1 MHRQQTSGLIDRKT
15 SVRTGLDMK
24 MRYAGILFVK
34 IIMIA
39 RIFWAGTAQ
48 CMMLFT
54 SADKLHTHPSVCG
67 LAGLAKPCIG
77 LNLRQEATSA

>member
-1 MHRQQTSGLIDRKT
+1 
-15 SVRTGLDMK
+15 
-24 MRYAGILFVK
+24 
-34 IIMIA
+34 
-39 RIFWAGTAQ
+39 
-48 CMMLFT
+48 MMLFT